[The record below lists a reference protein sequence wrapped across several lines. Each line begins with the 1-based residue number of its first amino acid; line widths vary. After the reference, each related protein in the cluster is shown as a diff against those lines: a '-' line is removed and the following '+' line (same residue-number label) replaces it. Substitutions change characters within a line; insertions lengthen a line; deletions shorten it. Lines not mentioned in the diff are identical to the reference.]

1 MTERQHELLNR
12 FLDGELTEAEQLEF
26 EVELG
31 NDPSLLQMR
40 DDFSAIGNMIRTHV
54 DAEAASVSFD
64 GFIDGID
71 SKLADFEPAPT
82 AARAHVESV
91 RPPVSVAE
99 VDTASQGGLLDWL
112 KANLVPVTL
121 GAMAAAAIL
130 LVMLRPTAS
139 TQDTTNPVETV
150 VQEDSSPG
158 EIIVDSVVNEGGKAV
173 LVSMPTEDE
182 ESTVIWL
189 LDEEEKAGEPENG
202 EDPI

>member
-12 FLDGELTEAEQLEF
+12 FLDGELTEAEQVEF
-26 EVELG
+26 EAELG

-54 DAEAASVSFD
+54 DAEATSVSFE

-71 SKLADFEPAPT
+71 NKLADFEPAPT
-82 AARAHVESV
+82 AARENIELVRAPESGS
-91 RPPVSVAE
+91 R
-99 VDTASQGGLLDWL
+99 VDHPSQGGFLGWL
-112 KANLVPVTL
+112 KANLMPVTL
-121 GAMAAAAIL
+121 GAMAAAAL
-130 LVMLRPTAS
+130 LLMVLRSTAN
-139 TQDTTNPVETV
+139 TQDTTNPSESMAQSDVSTGDIV
-150 VQEDSSPG
+150 
-158 EIIVDSVVNEGGKAV
+158 VDSVVNEGGKAV
-173 LVSMPTEDE
+173 LVSMPTENS